1 MEMKRV
7 ALVTGASSGIG
18 EATAERLASSGFSVV
33 LSARSVKRMETIA
46 KRIVSNGG
54 ISLVIQADLTKEG
67 DTKKLVETTMRK
79 FGRVDVLVNNAGYGK
94 SGPTEYLV
102 RDDIRKQFEVNVF
115 TPFQLCKLV
124 IPIMRKQEEGRIINI
139 SSINSRL
146 SVPMGGL
153 YSATKAALELLT
165 DAIRIEL
172 APLGIRV
179 ILVIPGTTNT
189 SAFDTMVKDA
199 RSYLKM
205 SDPYYTH
212 LLNRA
217 DYLIAR
223 HRRGASSPSFVA
235 RVIERAVMEKNP
247 KIRYVISWNAWW
259 KYFFKPFLPQR
270 LIDMMIKKAFRLR
283 RYSSDEKTVK
293 VL

>member
-18 EATAERLASSGFSVV
+18 EATVERLALRGFSVV
-33 LSARSVKRMETIA
+33 LSARNGKRMETIA
-46 KRIVSNGG
+46 ERIASNGG
-54 ISLVIQADLTKEG
+54 TAFVIPADLTKEG
-67 DTKKLVETTMRK
+67 NTQELVETTMRK
-79 FGRVDVLVNNAGYGK
+79 CGRVDVLVNNAGYGK
-94 SGPTEYLV
+94 SGPAEYLL
-102 RDDIRKQFEVNVF
+102 RDDVRTQFEVNVF
-115 TPFQLCKLV
+115 APFQLCKLV
-124 IPIMRKQEEGRIINI
+124 IPIMRKQKEGRIINI

-189 SAFDTMVKDA
+189 GAFDTMVKDA

-205 SDPYYTH
+205 SDSYYTH
-212 LLNRA
+212 LLKRA

-235 RVIERAVMEKNP
+235 KVIEGAAVAKNP
-247 KIRYVISWNAWW
+247 KLRYVISWNAWW
-259 KYFFKPFLPQR
+259 KYYFKAFLPQR
-270 LIDMMIKKAFRLR
+270 LIDLMIKTAFRLR
-283 RYSSDEKTVK
+283 KYSSDEKTALVS
-293 VL
+293 

>member
-18 EATAERLASSGFSVV
+18 EATAERLASRGFSVV
-33 LSARSVKRMETIA
+33 LSARNVERMETIA

-54 ISLVIQADLTKEG
+54 TPFVIPADLMKEG
-67 DTKKLVETTMRK
+67 NTQGLVETTMRK

-102 RDDIRKQFEVNVF
+102 REDVRNQFEVNVF
-115 TPFQLCKLV
+115 APFQLCKLV
-124 IPIMRKQEEGRIINI
+124 IPIMRKQGEGRIINI

-146 SVPMGGL
+146 SVPMGGF

-165 DAIRIEL
+165 DAMRIEL

-205 SDPYYTH
+205 SDSYYTY

-223 HRRGASSPSFVA
+223 HRRGASSPASA
-235 RVIERAVMEKNP
+235 AKVIERAAVGKNP
-247 KIRYVISWNAWW
+247 KLRYIVSWNAWW
-259 KYFFKPFLPQR
+259 KYFFKAFLPQR
-270 LIDMMIKKAFRLR
+270 LIDLMIKTAFRIR
-283 RYSSDEKTVK
+283 KCSSDEKTA
-293 VL
+293 